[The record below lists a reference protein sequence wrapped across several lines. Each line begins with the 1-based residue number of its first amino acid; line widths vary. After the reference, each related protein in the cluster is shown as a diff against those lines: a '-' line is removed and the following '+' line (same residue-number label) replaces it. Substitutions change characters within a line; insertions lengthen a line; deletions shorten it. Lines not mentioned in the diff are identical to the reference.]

1 MDTIV
6 QFPPSLASQSVARVL
21 DRDLRT
27 EARATRSGRDACVA
41 DDALVQAIGTG
52 DRWAMRVLFD
62 RHNNRVFRF
71 ILRMVRDRAVAEDL
85 LNDVFLDV
93 WLRADLFAGRSSVST
108 WLLGIA
114 RYKALTAL
122 AARRPQQLD
131 DEAALDIVDPAPDPE
146 RELAGKQRVRL
157 LRGAIDSLAAQH
169 REIIDLVYDQG
180 KSIAEIAELLRIPA
194 NTVKTRM
201 FYARQRLAALVHE
214 KLGSEINYTV

>member
-1 MDTIV
+1 MGTIIELH
-6 QFPPSLASQSVARVL
+6 PSFASQAVAWAL

-27 EARATRSGRDACVA
+27 EAGATRPRRDACVA

-62 RHNNRVFRF
+62 RHKNRVFRF
-71 ILRMVRDRAVAEDL
+71 ILRMVRDRALAEDL

-93 WLRADLFAGRSSVST
+93 WPRADLFAGRSSVST

-114 RYKALTAL
+114 RHKALTAL

-146 RELAGKQRVRL
+146 RELAGKQRATL
-157 LRGAIDSLAAQH
+157 LRRAIDSLTAKH
-169 REIIDLVYDQG
+169 REIVDLVYDQG

-201 FYARQRLAALVHE
+201 FHARQRLAALVHG
-214 KLGSEINYTV
+214 KI

>member
-1 MDTIV
+1 MGTIV
-6 QFPPSLASQSVARVL
+6 QLPPSLASQSVAWAL

-27 EARATRSGRDACVA
+27 EARATRPGRDPAVA

-52 DRWAMRVLFD
+52 DRSAMRVLFD
-62 RHNNRVFRF
+62 RHKNRVFRF
-71 ILRMVRDRAVAEDL
+71 ILRMVRDRALAEDL

-93 WLRADLFAGRSSVST
+93 WLRADRFAGRSSVST

-114 RYKALTAL
+114 RHKALTAL

-131 DEAALDIVDPAPDPE
+131 DAAALDIVDPAPDPE
-146 RELAGKQRVRL
+146 RELAGKQRATL
-157 LRGAIDSLAAQH
+157 LRRAIDSLAAQH

-180 KSIAEIAELLRIPA
+180 RSIAEIAALLRIPA

-201 FYARQRLAALVHE
+201 FYARQRLAGLVH
-214 KLGSEINYTV
+214 G

>member
-1 MDTIV
+1 MGTIV
-6 QFPPSLASQSVARVL
+6 QLAPSLASQSVAWAL
-21 DRDLRT
+21 DPDLRT
-27 EARATRSGRDACVA
+27 EARPTRPRRDPAVA

-62 RHNNRVFRF
+62 RHKNRVFRF
-71 ILRMVRDRAVAEDL
+71 ILRMVRDRALAEDL

-114 RYKALTAL
+114 RHKALTAL

-146 RELAGKQRVRL
+146 RELAGKRRATL
-157 LRGAIDSLAAQH
+157 LRRAIDSLTGQH
-169 REIIDLVYDQG
+169 REIVDLVYDQG
-180 KSIAEIAELLRIPA
+180 KSIAEIAALLRIPA

-201 FYARQRLAALVHE
+201 FYARRRLAALVHD
-214 KLGSEINYTV
+214 KV